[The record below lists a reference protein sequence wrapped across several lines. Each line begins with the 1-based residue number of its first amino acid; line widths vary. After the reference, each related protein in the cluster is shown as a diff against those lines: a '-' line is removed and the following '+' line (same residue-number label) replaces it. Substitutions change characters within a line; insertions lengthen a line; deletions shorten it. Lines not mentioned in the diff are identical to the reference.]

1 MKFMFV
7 SFFLTSLIGFLTVSL
22 FFDTQSI
29 NSQGETIPSLVNMSV
44 KITSPSEGKQ
54 IPSGELTISGIS
66 SDTQDKNCIVFVD
79 WNDLKPFQ
87 KVRAA
92 GPGGIDDFSEWI
104 FTYDSSYHEIIAGN
118 NELTSKITCLDGS
131 KSLTKWNSINVTGYS
146 KNSSLSP
153 VIQKN
158 TTSLASTSKQL
169 PLQTILPGSKHN
181 NTIIPIEQNTTTS
194 PLSNVSSVEQ
204 NTTTSPLSNVSSV
217 EQNTTT
223 SPLSNV
229 SESAVEMVI
238 PNESTQ
244 NTNNSISA
252 SPQSNS
258 NLKSKQSTFGNPRI
272 DLDEQQPLPSGDEQ
286 SNNQTM
292 VSPTENQ
299 TMVSPTENQT
309 MVSPTENQTMVSPTE
324 NQTMVSPTE
333 NQTMVSPTEN
343 QTMVSPTENQT
354 MVSPTENQ
362 QQQQPQQPQLQPPT
376 LDNQQQQPQLQP
388 PTLDNQQQ
396 QPQLQPPT
404 LGNDTT
410 GSTGPPSIEGKSPT
424 EGLFPP
430 FQLPSLFP

>member
-7 SFFLTSLIGFLTVSL
+7 SFFLTSLIGFLSVSL

-158 TTSLASTSKQL
+158 TTSLTSTSKQL

-181 NTIIPIEQNTTTS
+181 NTIIPIEQNTTSS

-204 NTTTSPLSNVSSV
+204 NTTSSPLSNVSSV

-272 DLDEQQPLPSGDEQ
+272 DLDEQQPLLSGDEQ

-292 VSPTENQ
+292 VSPTENQTTVSPTENQ

-404 LGNDTT
+404 LDNQQQQPQLQ
-410 GSTGPPSIEGKSPT
+410 PPTLDNQQQQP
-424 EGLFPP
+424 
-430 FQLPSLFP
+430 

>member
-7 SFFLTSLIGFLTVSL
+7 SFFLTSLIGFLSVSL

-92 GPGGIDDFSEWI
+92 GSGGIDDFSEWI

-118 NELTSKITCLDGS
+118 NELTSKITCLDVS

-158 TTSLASTSKQL
+158 TTSLTSTSKQL

-181 NTIIPIEQNTTTS
+181 NTIIPIEQNTTSS

-204 NTTTSPLSNVSSV
+204 NTTS
-217 EQNTTT
+217 

-272 DLDEQQPLPSGDEQ
+272 DLDEQQPLLSGDEQ
-286 SNNQTM
+286 SN
-292 VSPTENQ
+292 
-299 TMVSPTENQT
+299 
-309 MVSPTENQTMVSPTE
+309 
-324 NQTMVSPTE
+324 

-404 LGNDTT
+404 LDNQQQQPQLQ
-410 GSTGPPSIEGKSPT
+410 PPTLDNQQQQP
-424 EGLFPP
+424 
-430 FQLPSLFP
+430 

>member
-7 SFFLTSLIGFLTVSL
+7 SFFLTSIIGFLCVSL

-204 NTTTSPLSNVSSV
+204 NTTTSPLSNVSSF

-292 VSPTENQ
+292 VSPA
-299 TMVSPTENQT
+299 
-309 MVSPTENQTMVSPTE
+309 
-324 NQTMVSPTE
+324 
-333 NQTMVSPTEN
+333 
-343 QTMVSPTENQT
+343 
-354 MVSPTENQ
+354 ENQ
-362 QQQQPQQPQLQPPT
+362 QQQQQPQLQPPT
-376 LDNQQQQPQLQP
+376 LDNQQQQQQQPQLQP
-388 PTLDNQQQ
+388 PTLDNQQQQQQQPQLQQPTLDNQQQQQQQ

-410 GSTGPPSIEGKSPT
+410 GSTGSPSIEGKSPT

>member
-1 MKFMFV
+1 MN
-7 SFFLTSLIGFLTVSL
+7 LSL
-22 FFDTQSI
+22 FFDIHPI

-66 SDTQDKNCIVFVD
+66 SDTQNKNCIVFVD

-146 KNSSLSP
+146 KNSSLLP

-158 TTSLASTSKQL
+158 TTSLGSTSKQL
-169 PLQTILPGSKHN
+169 PLQTILPGSN
-181 NTIIPIEQNTTTS
+181 DNTTTIAIEQNTTSS

-204 NTTTSPLSNVSSV
+204 NTTS
-217 EQNTTT
+217 

-238 PNESTQ
+238 PNESTE
-244 NTNNSISA
+244 NTNNSLSA

-258 NLKSKQSTFGNPRI
+258 NLKSNQSTFGSPRI
-272 DLDEQQPLPSGDEQ
+272 DLDEQPPQPTDEEE

-292 VSPTENQ
+292 VPPAENQ
-299 TMVSPTENQT
+299 TMVPPAENQT
-309 MVSPTENQTMVSPTE
+309 MVPPAENQTMVPPAE
-324 NQTMVSPTE
+324 NQTM
-333 NQTMVSPTEN
+333 
-343 QTMVSPTENQT
+343 
-354 MVSPTENQ
+354 
-362 QQQQPQQPQLQPPT
+362 
-376 LDNQQQQPQLQP
+376 
-388 PTLDNQQQ
+388 
-396 QPQLQPPT
+396 
-404 LGNDTT
+404 
-410 GSTGPPSIEGKSPT
+410 
-424 EGLFPP
+424 
-430 FQLPSLFP
+430 

>member
-7 SFFLTSLIGFLTVSL
+7 SLFLISLIGFLSLSL
-22 FFDTQSI
+22 FFDTHSI

-66 SDTQDKNCIVFVD
+66 SDTQNKNCIVFVD

-146 KNSSLSP
+146 KNSSLLP

-158 TTSLASTSKQL
+158 TTSLESTSKQL
-169 PLQTILPGSKHN
+169 PLQTIIPGSNHN
-181 NTIIPIEQNTTTS
+181 TTTIAIEQNTTSS

-204 NTTTSPLSNVSSV
+204 NTTSSPLSNVSSV
-217 EQNTTT
+217 EQNTTSSPLSNVSSVEQNT
-223 SPLSNV
+223 TSSPLSNV

-238 PNESTQ
+238 PNESTE
-244 NTNNSISA
+244 NTNNSLSA
-252 SPQSNS
+252 SPKSNS
-258 NLKSKQSTFGNPRI
+258 NLKSNQSTFGSPRI
-272 DLDEQQPLPSGDEQ
+272 DLDEQQPQSSDEEE

-292 VSPTENQ
+292 IPPAENQ
-299 TMVSPTENQT
+299 TMIPPAENQT
-309 MVSPTENQTMVSPTE
+309 MIPPAENQTMIP
-324 NQTMVSPTE
+324 PA
-333 NQTMVSPTEN
+333 
-343 QTMVSPTENQT
+343 
-354 MVSPTENQ
+354 ENQ
-362 QQQQPQQPQLQPPT
+362 QQQE
-376 LDNQQQQPQLQP
+376 QQQQPQLQP
-388 PTLDNQQQ
+388 PTLDNQQEQQQ

-404 LGNDTT
+404 LDNQQEQQQEQPQLQPPTLDNDTT
-410 GSTGPPSIEGKSPT
+410 GSTGSPSIEEKSPT

-430 FQLPSLFP
+430 FQAPPLFP

>member
-7 SFFLTSLIGFLTVSL
+7 SFFLTSLIGFLSVSL
-22 FFDTQSI
+22 FVDTQSI
-29 NSQGETIPSLVNMSV
+29 NSQVETIPSLMNMSV

-66 SDTQDKNCIVFVD
+66 SDSQDKNCIVFVD

-118 NELTSKITCLDGS
+118 NELTSKITCLDGI

-169 PLQTILPGSKHN
+169 PSQTILPGSKHN
-181 NTIIPIEQNTTTS
+181 NTIIPIEQNTTSS

-204 NTTTSPLSNVSSV
+204 NTTSSPLSNVSSV
-217 EQNTTT
+217 EQNTTS

-229 SESAVEMVI
+229 TESAVEMVI

-244 NTNNSISA
+244 NTNNSISG

-272 DLDEQQPLPSGDEQ
+272 DLDEQQPQPSDDEQ

-292 VSPTENQ
+292 VSPAENQ
-299 TMVSPTENQT
+299 TMVSPAENQT
-309 MVSPTENQTMVSPTE
+309 MVSPAEKQ
-324 NQTMVSPTE
+324 QL
-333 NQTMVSPTEN
+333 Q
-343 QTMVSPTENQT
+343 
-354 MVSPTENQ
+354 Q
-362 QQQQPQQPQLQPPT
+362 QQQQPPTLDNQQLQQQQQQPPT
-376 LDNQQQQPQLQP
+376 LDNQQQQEP
-388 PTLDNQQQ
+388 
-396 QPQLQPPT
+396 QPQA
-404 LGNDTT
+404 
-410 GSTGPPSIEGKSPT
+410 
-424 EGLFPP
+424 
-430 FQLPSLFP
+430 

>member
-7 SFFLTSLIGFLTVSL
+7 SFFLTSLIGFLSVSL
-22 FFDTQSI
+22 FVDTQSI
-29 NSQGETIPSLVNMSV
+29 NSQVETIPSLMNMSV

-66 SDTQDKNCIVFVD
+66 SDSQDKNCIVFVD

-92 GPGGIDDFSEWI
+92 GSGGIDDFSEWI

-194 PLSNVSSVEQ
+194 PLSNVSSA
-204 NTTTSPLSNVSSV
+204 
-217 EQNTTT
+217 
-223 SPLSNV
+223 
-229 SESAVEMVI
+229 AVEMVI

-292 VSPTENQ
+292 VSPAENQ
-299 TMVSPTENQT
+299 TMVSPA
-309 MVSPTENQTMVSPTE
+309 
-324 NQTMVSPTE
+324 
-333 NQTMVSPTEN
+333 
-343 QTMVSPTENQT
+343 ENQT

-362 QQQQPQQPQLQPPT
+362 QQQQQPQLQPPT
-376 LDNQQQQPQLQP
+376 LENQQQQQQQQQQLQPPTLDNQQQQQQQQPQLQP
-388 PTLDNQQQ
+388 PTLDNQQ
-396 QPQLQPPT
+396 
-404 LGNDTT
+404 
-410 GSTGPPSIEGKSPT
+410 
-424 EGLFPP
+424 
-430 FQLPSLFP
+430 

>member
-7 SFFLTSLIGFLTVSL
+7 SFFLTSLIGFLSVSL
-22 FFDTQSI
+22 FFDTPSI

-118 NELTSKITCLDGS
+118 NELTSKITCLDGI

-204 NTTTSPLSNVSSV
+204 NTTS
-217 EQNTTT
+217 

-292 VSPTENQ
+292 VSPAENQ
-299 TMVSPTENQT
+299 TMVSPAENQT
-309 MVSPTENQTMVSPTE
+309 MVSPAENQ
-324 NQTMVSPTE
+324 
-333 NQTMVSPTEN
+333 
-343 QTMVSPTENQT
+343 
-354 MVSPTENQ
+354 
-362 QQQQPQQPQLQPPT
+362 
-376 LDNQQQQPQLQP
+376 QQQQPQLQP

-396 QPQLQPPT
+396 QQHQQQQPQLQQQQPQLQPQQPQLQPPP
-404 LGNDTT
+404 LQNQQQQQQ
-410 GSTGPPSIEGKSPT
+410 P
-424 EGLFPP
+424 
-430 FQLPSLFP
+430 QLQPQQPQLQPQQPQLQP

>member
-7 SFFLTSLIGFLTVSL
+7 SLFLTSLIGFLSLSL
-22 FFDTQSI
+22 FFDTHSI

-66 SDTQDKNCIVFVD
+66 SDTQNKNCIVFVD

-146 KNSSLSP
+146 KNSSLLP

-158 TTSLASTSKQL
+158 TTSLGSTSKQL
-169 PLQTILPGSKHN
+169 PLQTILPGSN
-181 NTIIPIEQNTTTS
+181 DNTTTIAIEQNTTSS

-204 NTTTSPLSNVSSV
+204 NTTSSPLSNVSSV
-217 EQNTTT
+217 EQNTTS

-238 PNESTQ
+238 PNESTE
-244 NTNNSISA
+244 NTNSSLSA

-258 NLKSKQSTFGNPRI
+258 NLKSNQSTFGSPRI
-272 DLDEQQPLPSGDEQ
+272 DLDEQQPQPTDEKE

-292 VSPTENQ
+292 VPPAENQ
-299 TMVSPTENQT
+299 TMVTPAENQT
-309 MVSPTENQTMVSPTE
+309 MVTPAENQTMVPPAE
-324 NQTMVSPTE
+324 NQTMVPPAE
-333 NQTMVSPTEN
+333 NQTMVTPAEN
-343 QTMVSPTENQT
+343 QTMVTPAENQT
-354 MVSPTENQ
+354 MVTPAENQTMVTPAENQTMVTPAENQ
-362 QQQQPQQPQLQPPT
+362 QQQQLPQLQPPT
-376 LDNQQQQPQLQP
+376 LDNQQQQQQLPQLQP
-388 PTLDNQQQ
+388 PT
-396 QPQLQPPT
+396 T
-404 LGNDTT
+404 R
-410 GSTGPPSIEGKSPT
+410 
-424 EGLFPP
+424 
-430 FQLPSLFP
+430 

>member
-7 SFFLTSLIGFLTVSL
+7 SFFLTSLIGFLSLSL

-118 NELTSKITCLDGS
+118 NELTSKITCLDGI

-181 NTIIPIEQNTTTS
+181 NTIIPIEQNTTSS

-204 NTTTSPLSNVSSV
+204 NTTSSPLSNV
-217 EQNTTT
+217 T
-223 SPLSNV
+223 
-229 SESAVEMVI
+229 ESAVEMVI

-244 NTNNSISA
+244 NTNNSISG

-272 DLDEQQPLPSGDEQ
+272 DLDEQQPQPSDDEQ

-292 VSPTENQ
+292 VSPAENQ
-299 TMVSPTENQT
+299 TMVSPAENQT
-309 MVSPTENQTMVSPTE
+309 MVSPAENQTMVSPAE
-324 NQTMVSPTE
+324 NQTMVSPAE
-333 NQTMVSPTEN
+333 KQ
-343 QTMVSPTENQT
+343 QL
-354 MVSPTENQ
+354 Q
-362 QQQQPQQPQLQPPT
+362 QQQLQPPT
-376 LDNQQQQPQLQP
+376 LDNQQLQQQQQLQPPTLDNQQLQQQPQLQP
-388 PTLDNQQQ
+388 PTLDNQQLQQ
-396 QPQLQPPT
+396 QPQLQ
-404 LGNDTT
+404 
-410 GSTGPPSIEGKSPT
+410 
-424 EGLFPP
+424 
-430 FQLPSLFP
+430 

>member
-7 SFFLTSLIGFLTVSL
+7 SFFLTSLIGFLSLSL

-118 NELTSKITCLDGS
+118 NELTSKITCLDGI

-217 EQNTTT
+217 EQNTTS

-229 SESAVEMVI
+229 TESAVEMVI

-272 DLDEQQPLPSGDEQ
+272 DLDEQQPLLSGDEQ

-299 TMVSPTENQT
+299 TMVSPAENQT
-309 MVSPTENQTMVSPTE
+309 MVSPA
-324 NQTMVSPTE
+324 E

-388 PTLDNQQQ
+388 PTLAHQPQ
-396 QPQLQPPT
+396 QPQ
-404 LGNDTT
+404 
-410 GSTGPPSIEGKSPT
+410 
-424 EGLFPP
+424 
-430 FQLPSLFP
+430 

>member
-7 SFFLTSLIGFLTVSL
+7 AFFSSSLIGFLSLSL

-66 SDTQDKNCIVFVD
+66 SDTQNKNCIVFVD

-104 FTYDSSYHEIIAGN
+104 FTYNSSYHEIIAGN

-146 KNSSLSP
+146 KNSSLLP

-158 TTSLASTSKQL
+158 TTSLESTSKQL
-169 PLQTILPGSKHN
+169 PLQTILPGSNHN
-181 NTIIPIEQNTTTS
+181 TTTIAIEQNTTSS

-204 NTTTSPLSNVSSV
+204 NTTS
-217 EQNTTT
+217 

-238 PNESTQ
+238 PNESTE
-244 NTNNSISA
+244 NTNNSLSA
-252 SPQSNS
+252 SPKSNS
-258 NLKSKQSTFGNPRI
+258 NLKSNQSTFGSPRI
-272 DLDEQQPLPSGDEQ
+272 DLDEQQPQPSDEEE

-292 VSPTENQ
+292 VPPAENQ
-299 TMVSPTENQT
+299 TMVPPAENQK
-309 MVSPTENQTMVSPTE
+309 
-324 NQTMVSPTE
+324 
-333 NQTMVSPTEN
+333 
-343 QTMVSPTENQT
+343 
-354 MVSPTENQ
+354 
-362 QQQQPQQPQLQPPT
+362 QQPQLQPPA

-388 PTLDNQQQ
+388 PALDNQQQ
-396 QPQLQPPT
+396 QPQLQPPA
-404 LGNDTT
+404 LDNDTT
-410 GSTGPPSIEGKSPT
+410 GSTGSPSIEERLPT

-430 FQLPSLFP
+430 FQAPPLFP

>member
-7 SFFLTSLIGFLTVSL
+7 SFFLTSLIGFLSVSL
-22 FFDTQSI
+22 FVDTQSI
-29 NSQGETIPSLVNMSV
+29 NSQVETIPSLMNMSV

-66 SDTQDKNCIVFVD
+66 SDSQDKNCIVFVD

-92 GPGGIDDFSEWI
+92 GSGGIDDFSEWI

-194 PLSNVSSVEQ
+194 PLSNVSSA
-204 NTTTSPLSNVSSV
+204 
-217 EQNTTT
+217 
-223 SPLSNV
+223 
-229 SESAVEMVI
+229 AVEMVI

-292 VSPTENQ
+292 VSPAENQ
-299 TMVSPTENQT
+299 TMVSPAENQT

>member
-7 SFFLTSLIGFLTVSL
+7 SFFLTSLIGFL
-22 FFDTQSI
+22 
-29 NSQGETIPSLVNMSV
+29 SV
-44 KITSPSEGKQ
+44 RLTSPSEGKQ

-204 NTTTSPLSNVSSV
+204 NTTS
-217 EQNTTT
+217 

-292 VSPTENQ
+292 VSPAENQTIASPAENQTIVSPAENQ
-299 TMVSPTENQT
+299 TMVSPAENQT
-309 MVSPTENQTMVSPTE
+309 MVSPAEN
-324 NQTMVSPTE
+324 
-333 NQTMVSPTEN
+333 
-343 QTMVSPTENQT
+343 
-354 MVSPTENQ
+354 
-362 QQQQPQQPQLQPPT
+362 QPQQP
-376 LDNQQQQPQLQP
+376 
-388 PTLDNQQQ
+388 
-396 QPQLQPPT
+396 
-404 LGNDTT
+404 
-410 GSTGPPSIEGKSPT
+410 
-424 EGLFPP
+424 
-430 FQLPSLFP
+430 